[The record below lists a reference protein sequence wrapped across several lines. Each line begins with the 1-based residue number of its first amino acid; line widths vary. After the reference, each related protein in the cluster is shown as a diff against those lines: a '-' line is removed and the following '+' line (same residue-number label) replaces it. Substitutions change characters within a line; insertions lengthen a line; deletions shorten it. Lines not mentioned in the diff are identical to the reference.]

1 MPDQSSEDTL
11 LLVDPDLD
19 FLDWSTKHLSAKNL
33 RVLRCDNAA
42 NAVKVIEKTPVSV
55 VVAAMELEPFDGME
69 LLGRILQQS
78 PQTLVILTAGFPTT
92 GQIIEATQRGAHD
105 VLRKE
110 SLAFELRPVVESAL
124 QTQDDRRSAGQPDA
138 EMPKHDGRVKMIGIS
153 RALQEVFKLVGRV
166 ARSDAPVL
174 IAGESG
180 TGKELVAK
188 AVHEYSPRRQK
199 EMITINCGAIPENLL
214 ESELFG
220 HEKGSFTGAIARR
233 AGRFEQADGGTLFLD
248 EIGDMPLSIQVKLLR
263 VLQDGSFSRVGA
275 NETLTT
281 DVRIVAATH
290 KNLTDEV
297 AAGRFRE
304 DLYYRLNVVEIKIP
318 ALRERMEDIPLLA
331 EYFLQRITRKNG
343 MARIRISAEAITTL
357 QSHHWPGNVRE
368 LENTIARACALA
380 SSQILLPADIP
391 LASAP
396 RKSAAGLHGGARPV
410 DQRRPF
416 RRGSPRMAERRNRRP
431 DSRTRGRR
439 SQGSL
444 QHAQPADRG
453 FTQTACPTRS
463 DMLHIVEHPLIADEL
478 TRLRDPACPSP
489 EFRQRVRR
497 IASLMV
503 PAGHRE
509 FRNHGRAV
517 QHAAGNHRGGEIDP
531 WCHPGADFARRI
543 GISRWISRPDPPR
556 VRRPHR
562 PGAE

>member
-1 MPDQSSEDTL
+1 MPDSSSEDTL

-19 FLDWSTKHLSAKNL
+19 FLDWATKHLTADNL
-33 RVLRCDNAA
+33 RILRCDNAA
-42 NAVKVIEKTPVSV
+42 NAIKVVEKTQVGV
-55 VVAAMELEPFDGME
+55 VVAAMEMEPFDGME
-69 LLGRILQQS
+69 LLARVLQHS

-92 GQIIEATQRGAHD
+92 SQIIEATQRGAHD

-124 QTQDDRRSAGQPDA
+124 QTQDERRSADQPAA
-138 EMPKHDGRVKMIGIS
+138 ELPKHDGRVKMIGVS

-248 EIGDMPLSIQVKLLR
+248 EIGDMPLTIQVKLLR

-275 NETLTT
+275 NETITT
-281 DVRIVAATH
+281 DVRIIAATH

-304 DLYYRLNVVEIKIP
+304 DLYYRLNVVEIRIP
-318 ALRERMEDIPLLA
+318 PLRERLEDVPLLA
-331 EYFLQRITRKNG
+331 EFFLQRTTKKNG
-343 MARIRISAEAITTL
+343 MARIRLSAEAINAL
-357 QSHHWPGNVRE
+357 QSHSWPGNVRE

-380 SSQILLPADIP
+380 TSNILLPGDIP

-396 RKSAAGLHGGARPV
+396 GKSPAVVSAAI
-410 DQRRPF
+410 DQLINLAPTGEDLLEWVTREVAGRLV
-416 RRGSPRMAERRNRRP
+416 ER
-431 DSRTRGRR
+431 
-439 SQGSL
+439 
-444 QHAQPADRG
+444 ADG
-453 FTQTACPTRS
+453 
-463 DMLHIVEHPLIADEL
+463 DLKG
-478 TRLRDPACPSP
+478 
-489 EFRQRVRR
+489 
-497 IASLMV
+497 ASLILNLS
-503 PAGHRE
+503 PAELRKLL
-509 FRNHGRAV
+509 
-517 QHAAGNHRGGEIDP
+517 
-531 WCHPGADFARRI
+531 AR
-543 GISRWISRPDPPR
+543 
-556 VRRPHR
+556 
-562 PGAE
+562 

>member
-1 MPDQSSEDTL
+1 MSESSHEDTL

-19 FLDWSTKHLSAKNL
+19 FLDWATKHLFAKNL
-33 RVLRCDNAA
+33 KVLRCDNAA
-42 NAVKVIEKTPVSV
+42 NAIKVIEKTAVSV

-69 LLGRILQQS
+69 LLGRILDRS
-78 PQTLVILTAGFPTT
+78 PQTLVVLTAGFPTT

-124 QTQDDRRSAGQPDA
+124 QTQDDRRSAGQQDA
-138 EMPKHDGRVKMIGIS
+138 EMPKPDGRVKMIGVS
-153 RALQEVFKLVGRV
+153 RSLQEVFKLVGRV

-263 VLQDGSFSRVGA
+263 VLQDGTFSRVGA
-275 NETLTT
+275 NETLAT

-290 KNLTDEV
+290 KNLTEEV

-318 ALRERMEDIPLLA
+318 ALRDRLEDIPLLA
-331 EYFLQRITRKNG
+331 EYFLQRLTRKNG
-343 MARIRISAEAITTL
+343 MARIRISAEAVAVL

-368 LENTIARACALA
+368 LENTITRACALA

-396 RKSAAGLHGGARPV
+396 RRSPALFSAAIDQMIDSAPSGV
-410 DQRRPF
+410 DLLDWLE
-416 RRGSPRMAERRNRRP
+416 SEVA
-431 DSRTRGRR
+431 GRV
-439 SQGSL
+439 L
-444 QHAQPADRG
+444 E
-453 FTQTACPTRS
+453 RS
-463 DMLHIVEHPLIADEL
+463 DGDLKKASATLKVLVPEL
-478 TRLRDPACPSP
+478 RKILAKK
-489 EFRQRVRR
+489 E
-497 IASLMV
+497 
-503 PAGHRE
+503 
-509 FRNHGRAV
+509 
-517 QHAAGNHRGGEIDP
+517 
-531 WCHPGADFARRI
+531 
-543 GISRWISRPDPPR
+543 
-556 VRRPHR
+556 
-562 PGAE
+562 

>member
-1 MPDQSSEDTL
+1 MPENSTEETL

-19 FLDWSTKHLSAKNL
+19 FLDWATKHLSAKDL

-42 NAVKVIEKTPVSV
+42 NAIKVIEKTTVSV
-55 VVAAMELEPFDGME
+55 VVAAMDMEPFDGME
-69 LLGRILQQS
+69 LLGRIMQQS
-78 PQTLVILTAGFPTT
+78 PQTLVVLTAGFPTT

-124 QTQDDRRSAGQPDA
+124 QTQEDRRSADQPAA
-138 EMPKHDGRVKMIGIS
+138 EMPKHDGRVKMIGVS

-290 KNLTDEV
+290 KNLVEEV

-318 ALRERMEDIPLLA
+318 ALRERLEDIPLLA

-343 MARIRISAEAITTL
+343 MARIRISAEAIATL
-357 QSHHWPGNVRE
+357 QAHHWPGNVRE

-380 SSQILLPADIP
+380 SSSILLPADIP
-391 LASAP
+391 LASSP
-396 RKSAAGLHGGARPV
+396 RKS
-410 DQRRPF
+410 
-416 RRGSPRMAERRNRRP
+416 
-431 DSRTRGRR
+431 
-439 SQGSL
+439 
-444 QHAQPADRG
+444 
-453 FTQTACPTRS
+453 
-463 DMLHIVEHPLIADEL
+463 
-478 TRLRDPACPSP
+478 
-489 EFRQRVRR
+489 
-497 IASLMV
+497 
-503 PAGHRE
+503 PAG
-509 FRNHGRAV
+509 F
-517 QHAAGNHRGGEIDP
+517 AAALDQLINAAPTDT
-531 WCHPGADFARRI
+531 DLLD
-543 GISRWISRPDPPR
+543 WISREISKRILERADGDLKEASNTL
-556 VRRPHR
+556 HR
-562 PGAE
+562 PIPELRKLLSSKD

>member
-1 MPDQSSEDTL
+1 MPDKSSEDTL

-19 FLDWSTKHLSAKNL
+19 FLDWATKHLSAKNL

-42 NAVKVIEKTPVSV
+42 NALKVIEKTPVSV

-69 LLGRILQQS
+69 LLGRIMQQS

-174 IAGESG
+174 ISGESG

-343 MARIRISAEAITTL
+343 MARIRISAEAVTTL
-357 QSHHWPGNVRE
+357 QMHHWPGNVRE

-380 SSQILLPADIP
+380 SSQILLPADLP

-396 RKSAAGLHGGARPV
+396 QKSTAGFAAAMDQIINAVPV
-410 DQRRPF
+410 GEDLIAWLT
-416 RRGSPRMAERRNRRP
+416 SEVV
-431 DSRTRGRR
+431 GRI
-439 SQGSL
+439 L
-444 QHAQPADRG
+444 E
-453 FTQTACPTRS
+453 RS
-463 DMLHIVEHPLIADEL
+463 DGDLKETANMLNMQISEL
-478 TRLRDPACPSP
+478 RKLLS
-489 EFRQRVRR
+489 QKK
-497 IASLMV
+497 
-503 PAGHRE
+503 
-509 FRNHGRAV
+509 
-517 QHAAGNHRGGEIDP
+517 
-531 WCHPGADFARRI
+531 
-543 GISRWISRPDPPR
+543 
-556 VRRPHR
+556 
-562 PGAE
+562 

>member
-1 MPDQSSEDTL
+1 MPETPLEETL
-11 LLVDPDLD
+11 LLVDPDHD
-19 FLDWSTKHLSAKNL
+19 FLDWATKHLAAKDL

-42 NAVKVIEKTPVSV
+42 NAIKVVEKTPVSV
-55 VVAAMELEPFDGME
+55 VVAAMQIDPFDGME
-69 LLGRILQQS
+69 LLGRIMQQS

-92 GQIIEATQRGAHD
+92 AQIIEATQHGAHD

-124 QTQDDRRSAGQPDA
+124 QTQEDRRSAGSPEA
-138 EMPKHDGRVKMIGIS
+138 EAPSLDGRVKIIGIS
-153 RALQEVFKLVGRV
+153 RALQDVFKMVGRV

-188 AVHEYSPRRQK
+188 AVHEYSPRRQR

-290 KNLTDEV
+290 KNLAAEV

-304 DLYYRLNVVEIKIP
+304 DLYYRLNVVEIRLP
-318 ALRERMEDIPLLA
+318 ALRERTEDIPLLA

-343 MARIRISAEAITTL
+343 MARIRISAEAVAAL
-357 QSHHWPGNVRE
+357 QMHHWPGNVRE
-368 LENTIARACALA
+368 LENTMARACALA

-391 LASAP
+391 LASSPVKVRETLAQTLDQLINASP
-396 RKSAAGLHGGARPV
+396 MDMGLLEWLNGEMASRVLERADGDLKSTAI
-410 DQRRPF
+410 
-416 RRGSPRMAERRNRRP
+416 
-431 DSRTRGRR
+431 
-439 SQGSL
+439 SL
-444 QHAQPADRG
+444 
-453 FTQTACPTRS
+453 
-463 DMLHIVEHPLIADEL
+463 
-478 TRLRDPACPSP
+478 
-489 EFRQRVRR
+489 
-497 IASLMV
+497 
-503 PAGHRE
+503 
-509 FRNHGRAV
+509 
-517 QHAAGNHRGGEIDP
+517 
-531 WCHPGADFARRI
+531 
-543 GISRWISRPDPPR
+543 GISIEELK
-556 VRRPHR
+556 
-562 PGAE
+562 GLLAKKN

>member
-1 MPDQSSEDTL
+1 MSDSPQEDTL

-19 FLDWSTKHLSAKNL
+19 FLDWATKHLLASNL
-33 RVLRCDNAA
+33 RVLRCDNAS
-42 NAVKVIEKTPVSV
+42 NALKVIEKTEVSV
-55 VVAAMELEPFDGME
+55 IVAAMELEPFDGME
-69 LLGRILQQS
+69 LLGRIMQQS
-78 PQTLVILTAGFPTT
+78 PKTLVILTAGFPTT

-110 SLAFELRPVVESAL
+110 SLAFELRPIVESAL
-124 QTQDDRRSAGQPDA
+124 QIQDDRRSAGQPDA

-263 VLQDGSFSRVGA
+263 VLQDGSFSRVGS

-290 KNLTDEV
+290 KNLVEEV
-297 AAGRFRE
+297 AGGRFRE

-368 LENTIARACALA
+368 LENTVARACALA
-380 SSQILLPADIP
+380 TSQILLPADIP
-391 LASAP
+391 LASSP
-396 RKSAAGLHGGARPV
+396 RKSPAGFAAAI
-410 DQRRPF
+410 DQVINDAPS
-416 RRGSPRMAERRNRRP
+416 GT
-431 DSRTRGRR
+431 D
-439 SQGSL
+439 
-444 QHAQPADRG
+444 
-453 FTQTACPTRS
+453 
-463 DMLHIVEHPLIADEL
+463 LIAWLSSEIAGRVLDRAGGDLKEASVALNIPLAEL
-478 TRLRDPACPSP
+478 RKLLAKKS
-489 EFRQRVRR
+489 
-497 IASLMV
+497 
-503 PAGHRE
+503 
-509 FRNHGRAV
+509 
-517 QHAAGNHRGGEIDP
+517 
-531 WCHPGADFARRI
+531 
-543 GISRWISRPDPPR
+543 
-556 VRRPHR
+556 
-562 PGAE
+562 

>member
-1 MPDQSSEDTL
+1 MSDSPQEDTL

-19 FLDWSTKHLSAKNL
+19 FLDWATKHLFANNL
-33 RVLRCDNAA
+33 RILRCDNGS
-42 NAVKVIEKTPVSV
+42 NALKVIEKTEVSV
-55 VVAAMELEPFDGME
+55 IVAAMELEPFDGME
-69 LLGRILQQS
+69 LLGRIMQQS
-78 PQTLVILTAGFPTT
+78 PKTLVILTAGFPTT

-110 SLAFELRPVVESAL
+110 SLAFELRPIVESAL
-124 QTQDDRRSAGQPDA
+124 QIQDDRRSAGQPDA

-263 VLQDGSFSRVGA
+263 VLQDGSFSRVGS

-290 KNLTDEV
+290 KNLVEEV
-297 AAGRFRE
+297 AGGRFRE

-380 SSQILLPADIP
+380 TSQILLPADIP
-391 LASAP
+391 LASSP
-396 RKSAAGLHGGARPV
+396 RKSPAGFAAAI
-410 DQRRPF
+410 DQVINDAPS
-416 RRGSPRMAERRNRRP
+416 GT
-431 DSRTRGRR
+431 D
-439 SQGSL
+439 
-444 QHAQPADRG
+444 
-453 FTQTACPTRS
+453 
-463 DMLHIVEHPLIADEL
+463 LIAWLSSEIAGRVLERAGGDLKEASVALNIPLAEL
-478 TRLRDPACPSP
+478 RKLLAQKS
-489 EFRQRVRR
+489 
-497 IASLMV
+497 
-503 PAGHRE
+503 
-509 FRNHGRAV
+509 
-517 QHAAGNHRGGEIDP
+517 
-531 WCHPGADFARRI
+531 
-543 GISRWISRPDPPR
+543 
-556 VRRPHR
+556 
-562 PGAE
+562 

>member
-1 MPDQSSEDTL
+1 MAIQAPEDTL

-19 FLDWSTKHLSAKNL
+19 FLDWATKHLSAKNL
-33 RVLRCDNAA
+33 QILRCDNAA

-55 VVAAMELEPFDGME
+55 VVAAMELEPFDGTE
-69 LLGRILQQS
+69 LLGRVLQLS

-124 QTQDDRRSAGQPDA
+124 QTQDDRRSADQSVS

-263 VLQDGSFSRVGA
+263 VLQDGSFSRIGA

-290 KNLTDEV
+290 KNLSAEV

-318 ALRERMEDIPLLA
+318 ALRERLEDIPLLA
-331 EYFLQRITRKNG
+331 EFFLQRITRKNG
-343 MARIRISAEAITTL
+343 MARIRISAEAIATL

-396 RKSAAGLHGGARPV
+396 RKSPAAFTAAL
-410 DQRRPF
+410 DQLINAAPTDVNLL
-416 RRGSPRMAERRNRRP
+416 EW
-431 DSRTRGRR
+431 
-439 SQGSL
+439 L
-444 QHAQPADRG
+444 
-453 FTQTACPTRS
+453 ACE
-463 DMLHIVEHPLIADEL
+463 V
-478 TRLRDPACPSP
+478 
-489 EFRQRVRR
+489 
-497 IASLMV
+497 
-503 PAGHRE
+503 
-509 FRNHGRAV
+509 
-517 QHAAGNHRGGEIDP
+517 
-531 WCHPGADFARRI
+531 ARRVLERADGDLKETSNI
-543 GISRWISRPDPPR
+543 LNLTLADLRKLLAP
-556 VRRPHR
+556 
-562 PGAE
+562 ET

>member
-1 MPDQSSEDTL
+1 MPENPTEDTL

-19 FLDWSTKHLSAKNL
+19 FLDWATKHLSAKDL

-42 NAVKVIEKTPVSV
+42 NAIKVIEKTTVSV
-55 VVAAMELEPFDGME
+55 VVAAMDMEPFDGME
-69 LLGRILQQS
+69 LLGRIMQQS
-78 PQTLVILTAGFPTT
+78 PQTLVVLTAGFPTT

-124 QTQDDRRSAGQPDA
+124 QTQEDRRSADQPAA

-166 ARSDAPVL
+166 AKSDAPVL

-290 KNLTDEV
+290 KNLVEEV

-318 ALRERMEDIPLLA
+318 ALRERLEDIPLLA

-343 MARIRISAEAITTL
+343 MARIRISAEAIATL
-357 QSHHWPGNVRE
+357 QAHHWPGNVRE

-380 SSQILLPADIP
+380 SSSILLPADIP
-391 LASAP
+391 LASSP
-396 RKSAAGLHGGARPV
+396 RKS
-410 DQRRPF
+410 
-416 RRGSPRMAERRNRRP
+416 
-431 DSRTRGRR
+431 
-439 SQGSL
+439 
-444 QHAQPADRG
+444 
-453 FTQTACPTRS
+453 
-463 DMLHIVEHPLIADEL
+463 
-478 TRLRDPACPSP
+478 
-489 EFRQRVRR
+489 
-497 IASLMV
+497 
-503 PAGHRE
+503 PAG
-509 FRNHGRAV
+509 FM
-517 QHAAGNHRGGEIDP
+517 AALDQLINAAPTDT
-531 WCHPGADFARRI
+531 DLLD
-543 GISRWISRPDPPR
+543 WISREISKRILERADGDLKEAANTLRLPISDLR
-556 VRRPHR
+556 KLL
-562 PGAE
+562 AAKE

>member
-1 MPDQSSEDTL
+1 MPDTLSEDTL

-19 FLDWSTKHLSAKNL
+19 FLDWATKHLSAKNL

-42 NAVKVIEKTPVSV
+42 NAIKVIEKTKVTV
-55 VVAAMELEPFDGME
+55 VVSAMELEPFDGME
-69 LLGRILQQS
+69 LLRRIIQQS

-92 GQIIEATQRGAHD
+92 GQIIEATQHGAHD

-124 QTQDDRRSAGQPDA
+124 QTQDDRRSAGPPEA
-138 EMPKHDGRVKMIGIS
+138 EMPKHDSRVKIIGVS
-153 RALQEVFKLVGRV
+153 RALQDVFKLVGRV

-188 AVHEYSPRRQK
+188 AVHEYSPRKLK

-275 NETLTT
+275 NETLNT

-290 KNLTDEV
+290 KNLVEEV

-331 EYFLQRITRKNG
+331 EFFLQRITRKNG
-343 MARIRISAEAITTL
+343 MARIKISTEAIATL
-357 QSHHWPGNVRE
+357 QAHHWPGNVRE

-380 SSQILLPADIP
+380 SSQVLLPADIP
-391 LASAP
+391 LATAP
-396 RKSAAGLHGGARPV
+396 RKSSAGFASAMDQILQAAPSGEDVIRWLN
-410 DQRRPF
+410 
-416 RRGSPRMAERRNRRP
+416 SEMAGHVL
-431 DSRTRGRR
+431 D
-439 SQGSL
+439 
-444 QHAQPADRG
+444 
-453 FTQTACPTRS
+453 RS
-463 DMLHIVEHPLIADEL
+463 DGDFKIAASTLNLPLAEL
-478 TRLRDPACPSP
+478 RKLLATKK
-489 EFRQRVRR
+489 
-497 IASLMV
+497 
-503 PAGHRE
+503 
-509 FRNHGRAV
+509 
-517 QHAAGNHRGGEIDP
+517 
-531 WCHPGADFARRI
+531 
-543 GISRWISRPDPPR
+543 
-556 VRRPHR
+556 
-562 PGAE
+562 